1 MTHIETSAEN
11 YAKHN
16 YNKATDSYV
25 VSKESFEEGADY
37 MLERV
42 LDYLKFESP
51 TFFDHFGE
59 EIRKAMEE

>member
-11 YAKHN
+11 YAKYN
-16 YNKATDSYV
+16 YDRSTDLYV
-25 VSKESFEEGADY
+25 VLKESFEEGAEY
-37 MLERV
+37 MLEWM
-42 LDYLKFESP
+42 LKYLKFESP